1 MVLTTGAAL
10 HPSRQKALLLEDKGS
25 EIAGASLVGEEEM
38 AESREVTQ
46 PMHTESDGHDHGTTV
61 TADNERRIRW
71 VFIFT
76 AGYAAVQAV
85 GGWLSGSL
93 ALIADSG
100 HMVSDAA
107 ALLLALIAYRVA
119 RRPVDGKRTYGFH
132 RVRVLAALANGA
144 TLLLLV
150 AWITW
155 EAINRINQPVEVLAG
170 PMLIVAVVGL
180 LVNLAGAWILMR
192 GTKGDSNLRGAFL
205 HVVGD
210 LLGSVGAIAAA
221 IGIMLTGWTM
231 LDPILS
237 VLVALLVVRSAWTL
251 VSESVRVLLQAV
263 PRGLDARQAEAELA
277 GLPEIAEAGHFH
289 AWTLTDDTVV
299 ATLHVTPAQGTDP
312 LTLPGLVANWLKER
326 YAIDHVTVQ
335 VDRPGE
341 LRAADAI

>member
-1 MVLTTGAAL
+1 MNSQTHG
-10 HPSRQKALLLEDKGS
+10 HD
-25 EIAGASLVGEEEM
+25 
-38 AESREVTQ
+38 
-46 PMHTESDGHDHGTTV
+46 DGHDHGTSV
-61 TADNERRIRW
+61 TAGNEWRIRL

-76 AGYAAVQAV
+76 ASYAVVQAI

-119 RRPVDGKRTYGFH
+119 RRPADNTRTYGFH

-150 AWITW
+150 GWIAW
-155 EAINRINQPVEVLAG
+155 EAVGRINQPVEVLAG
-170 PMLIVAVVGL
+170 PMLAVATVGL

-192 GTKGDSNLRGAFL
+192 GSQGDSNLRGALL

-221 IGIMLTGWTM
+221 IGIMLTGWAV

-251 VSESVRVLLQAV
+251 VSESIRVLLQAV
-263 PRGLDARQAEAELA
+263 PRGLDASNIERELSE
-277 GLPEIAEAGHFH
+277 LPQVEEAGHFH

-299 ATLHVTPAQGTDP
+299 ATVHVTPAPGGDP
-312 LTLPGLVANWLKER
+312 LQLPSAITAWLKER

-335 VDRPGE
+335 VDPRGA
-341 LRAADAI
+341 LRRAGTI

>member
-1 MVLTTGAAL
+1 MAQASNPAQAA
-10 HPSRQKALLLEDKGS
+10 HGDG
-25 EIAGASLVGEEEM
+25 
-38 AESREVTQ
+38 
-46 PMHTESDGHDHGTTV
+46 DGHDHGTTV
-61 TADNERRIRW
+61 TAGNERRILY

-119 RRPVDGKRTYGFH
+119 RRPVDSTRTYGFH

-170 PMLIVAVVGL
+170 PMLIVATIGL

-221 IGIMLTGWTM
+221 IGIMLTGWTI

-263 PRGLDARQAEAELA
+263 PRGLDARKAEAELA
-277 GLPEIAEAGHFH
+277 ELPEVAEAGHLH

-299 ATLHVTPAQGTDP
+299 ATVHVTPADGIDP
-312 LTLPGLVANWLKER
+312 LNLPGLVAGWLKQR
-326 YAIDHVTVQ
+326 YDIDHVTVQ

-341 LRAADAI
+341 LGVADAI

>member
-1 MVLTTGAAL
+1 MAQGNNTAQPVHA
-10 HPSRQKALLLEDKGS
+10 D
-25 EIAGASLVGEEEM
+25 GE
-38 AESREVTQ
+38 
-46 PMHTESDGHDHGTTV
+46 GHDHGTTV
-61 TADNERRIRW
+61 TAGNERRILY

-76 AGYAAVQAV
+76 AGYAAVQAI

-119 RRPVDGKRTYGFH
+119 RRPVDSTRTYGFH

-155 EAINRINQPVEVLAG
+155 EAISRINQPVEVLAG
-170 PMLIVAVVGL
+170 PMLIVATVGL
-180 LVNLAGAWILMR
+180 LVNLAGAWILMQ

-221 IGIMLTGWTM
+221 IGIMLTGWTI

-263 PRGLDARQAEAELA
+263 PRGLDARKVEAELA
-277 GLPEIAEAGHFH
+277 ELPEVAEAGHLH

-299 ATLHVTPAQGTDP
+299 ATVHVTPAAGIDP
-312 LTLPGLVANWLKER
+312 LNLPSLVAGRLKQR
-326 YAIDHVTVQ
+326 YDIDHVTVQ
-335 VDRPGE
+335 IDPPGK
-341 LRAADAI
+341 LGVADTI